1 MKTNNQETAIA
12 LQGETSMGDLMTF
25 AKTIAASGLIPD
37 AYRGKPADILVTL
50 VTGRELGI
58 SPMQSLRG
66 IHIIKGKAVM
76 SADLIVALCKRSPSC
91 KYFTLVSSTPVL
103 ATYKTHRHGDPEP
116 TTMDFSMEDARTA
129 RLTGNPTWSK
139 YPNAMLRAR
148 CMTALARVVYPDICF
163 GLFETDEGH
172 DIAGRA
178 EALAPAAEPAK
189 KKSVRKTPT
198 PTEKAPTPTEPIE
211 VIDAI
216 DGRPAGWLL
225 EVVEEA
231 PALPVKTQANLF
243 AEITAKIEGLGQGD
257 DLQPLMELGAKI
269 KRHCAEGKIT
279 SAQRDDLVSTFI
291 RSKKSISSRVE
302 SIENMVQV

>member
-91 KYFTLVSSTPVL
+91 KYFVLVASDNQS
-103 ATYKTHRHGDPEP
+103 ATYETHRNGDPSP
-116 TTMDFSMEDARTA
+116 CKMDFTMEDARTA
-129 RLTGNPTWSK
+129 RLIGNPTWSK
-139 YPNAMLRAR
+139 YPAAMLRAR
-148 CMTALARVVYPDICF
+148 CMTSLARVVYPDICF

-172 DIAGRA
+172 DIAGHR
-178 EALAPAAEPAK
+178 ELAPVE
-189 KKSVRKTPT
+189 SVKKTPT
-198 PTEKAPTPTEPIE
+198 PTKKVPTPQAIT
-211 VIDAI
+211 VIDVI
-216 DGRPAGWLL
+216 DVAEVPPTLPA
-225 EVVEEA
+225 
-231 PALPVKTQANLF
+231 KTQANLF
-243 AEITAKIEGLGQGD
+243 AEITSKIEELGCGD
-257 DLQPLMELGAKI
+257 DLQPLMELGATI
-269 KRHCAEGKIT
+269 KRHCTEGKIT

-291 RSKKSISSRVE
+291 TSKKSISFR
-302 SIENMVQV
+302 IENEVQV